1 MLTESWGRGK
11 VGDHPLVPATS
22 GRTSTSRLC
31 VSMGSRP
38 AGKLAGGAAPPMGAE
53 PPHPKYYSPA
63 PHSGAVLQPPRLPK
77 PLPGTLC
84 LSARMPTQ
92 LCSTCTLS
100 PPAPGIQG
108 TSQAGD
114 KESDGFKGEAS
125 STSMILGAS
134 SCNGF
139 A

>member
-11 VGDHPLVPATS
+11 VGDHPSVPATS
-22 GRTSTSRLC
+22 GRTSTSWLC
-31 VSMGSRP
+31 ASMGSGL

-63 PHSGAVLQPPRLPK
+63 PHLDAALQPPRLPE

-84 LSARMPTQ
+84 LCARMPTQ
-92 LCSTCTLS
+92 LRSTCTLS

-108 TSQAGD
+108 TGQAGRQGNGWLQGQGLKHLHD
-114 KESDGFKGEAS
+114 
-125 STSMILGAS
+125 LG
-134 SCNGF
+134 CQQL
-139 A
+139 